1 MNSSGDQ
8 DSGVDLLV
16 NDQVKIKTAN
26 TDRITVTDA
35 TTTVANNIALP
46 TGSKL
51 IGTDTGSIYAPGM
64 VIQTIHGSTTT
75 AGSTSST
82 SYVDT
87 GLTCNITPKFSN
99 SKILVMVKQ
108 AFAATE
114 EPGTDVAAYLDLR
127 RGTTQIDWTYVG
139 DHTGDGSRSSFWDSV
154 FLMTLDSPG
163 TTSTTTYKT
172 QYMVGDAGYTAYVQS
187 SSQPSNIILQEIAQ

>member
-1 MNSSGDQ
+1 M
-8 DSGVDLLV
+8 
-16 NDQVKIKTAN
+16 A
-26 TDRITVTDA
+26 ITKLKALGVTDSTLTNTQINA
-35 TTTVANNIALP
+35 SAAIASSKLGNIGADKLP
-46 TGSKL
+46 TGS
-51 IGTDTGSIYAPGM
+51 

-82 SYVDT
+82 SYIDT
-87 GLTCNITPKFSN
+87 GLTCNITPQFSN

-127 RGTTQIDWTYVG
+127 RGTTQIDWTYIG
-139 DHTGDGSRSSFWDSV
+139 DHTGDGSRSSVWDSV
-154 FLMTLDSPG
+154 LLMTLDSPG